1 MDTLT
6 VTLEFPRDLL
16 GAPDSPAT
24 QVEDE
29 LRELIVP

>member
-16 GAPDSPAT
+16 GALDSPAT

-29 LRELIVP
+29 CVS